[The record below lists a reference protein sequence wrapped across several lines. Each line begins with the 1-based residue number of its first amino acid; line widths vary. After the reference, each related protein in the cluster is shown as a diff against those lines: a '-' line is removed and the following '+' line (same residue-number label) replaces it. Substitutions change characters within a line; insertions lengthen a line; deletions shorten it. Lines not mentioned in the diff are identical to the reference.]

1 MIKDCEQNAELNLFL
16 TLLNSTVI
24 SSAVSMI
31 RLHIINDSQD
41 VTNRTEIAMPEEGSP
56 TLHLH
61 CVMSNHT
68 IISKVPK
75 VLKKNYQSE
84 KYTIKTNFW

>member
-1 MIKDCEQNAELNLFL
+1 
-16 TLLNSTVI
+16 VI

-41 VTNRTEIAMPEEGSP
+41 VTNRTKIAMSEEGSP
-56 TLHLH
+56 TLHFH
-61 CVMSNHT
+61 SVMSDHT

-75 VLKKNYQSE
+75 VLK
-84 KYTIKTNFW
+84 